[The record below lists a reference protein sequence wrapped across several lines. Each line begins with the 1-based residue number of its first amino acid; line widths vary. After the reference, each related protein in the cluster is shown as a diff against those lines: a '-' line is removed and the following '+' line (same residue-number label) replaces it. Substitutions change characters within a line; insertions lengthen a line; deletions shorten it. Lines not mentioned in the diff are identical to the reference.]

1 MTTQEYGSR
10 KPLELDYDKIF
21 AKAAKHNVAIE
32 INCSSRRNDI
42 PSDLIPLALKHG
54 CKFFLNTDSHSTQ
67 QLLNMQI
74 GVNLLKSARVKKED
88 ILNTYT
94 LEEFDEFIKNNIN
107 L

>member
-10 KPLELDYDKIF
+10 KPLEINYDKIF
-21 AKAAKHNVAIE
+21 EKAAKYNVAIE

-54 CKFFLNTDSHSTQ
+54 CKFFINTDSHSIQ

-74 GVNLLKSARVKKED
+74 GVNLLKAARVKKED
-88 ILNTYT
+88 IINTYN
-94 LEEFDEFIKNNIN
+94 LEEFKNYLNKKK
-107 L
+107 